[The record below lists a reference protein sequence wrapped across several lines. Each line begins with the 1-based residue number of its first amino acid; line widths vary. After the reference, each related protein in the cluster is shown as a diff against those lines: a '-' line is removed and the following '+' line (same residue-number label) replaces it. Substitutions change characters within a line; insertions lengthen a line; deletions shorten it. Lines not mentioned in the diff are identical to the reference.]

1 MLEDDDKI
9 LPGSPVKELELKL
22 SPFREQIFTD
32 LKKPKAHL
40 KKETPNQ
47 VVHLYLTGKHK
58 LNNVNLT

>member
-32 LKKPKAHL
+32 LKCK
-40 KKETPNQ
+40 TFQ
-47 VVHLYLTGKHK
+47 T
-58 LNNVNLT
+58 

>member
-32 LKKPKAHL
+32 LKCKTFLIYSFFKKL
-40 KKETPNQ
+40 KTMTQ
-47 VVHLYLTGKHK
+47 K
-58 LNNVNLT
+58 LQH